1 MTPILTAANMIDGT
15 NSVKSKS
22 TQKSELN
29 QAFGQEFSRALAN
42 TKSQK
47 QNADAT
53 RSAPNN
59 TNATNKAQTYRNN
72 QEGTPSAGK
81 LRDNDVQISPL
92 KPDTEKSEVTSTGKP
107 AADTNDTSLPVR
119 KKNDDEATAS
129 GDVSAML
136 LALQWMHA
144 DPVKPPS
151 GDETKNNIDP
161 GTAVTADPLPPTSH
175 SEMNIGADP
184 GVQVTADPLKQSA
197 DPALSF
203 GTDPGTQVTADP
215 KSDARNRL
223 DNTVDR
229 HRSLRND
236 DETTSQGSALNSNS
250 VQGQSISGQSSAQ
263 PAQAQSSFTLPELN
277 QQQNKLT
284 EQAVPTV
291 TTNIPAQT
299 NSNLQAEVVRAFTS
313 ASGTESSAQKKATD
327 KSAAQSA
334 DIALKGQSDAE
345 KTADAEA
352 QAAVKAEA
360 APTPLANK
368 FRTMLDEFRIPK
380 NEVNSRSGDATTES
394 AANTIRSFG
403 DAIRTSETFQT
414 ASQQIT
420 QPNRIPVKVGNDG
433 WNTAIGQHMLRMSA
447 EQMKTAELEL
457 NPPELGPLKVVL
469 DLQSDQLST
478 TFVTGSAQVQQAL
491 EASVPRLQ
499 EMMSQAGYQLNQV
512 NVQTAFSDGQREAQ
526 QQAQAQAQFTSA
538 TRQNGSAS
546 VNSDSNGSA
555 PDIAVPRAQNQ
566 RQGGVDMFV

>member
-15 NSVKSKS
+15 NAVKSKS

-47 QNADAT
+47 QNAEAT

-72 QEGTPSAGK
+72 QEGTTSAGK
-81 LRDNDVQISPL
+81 LRDNDVQVNPL
-92 KPDTEKSEVTSTGKP
+92 KPDTEKSEVASTGKL
-107 AADTNDTSLPVR
+107 AADTNDKSLPVR

-161 GTAVTADPLPPTSH
+161 GTAVTADPLPPASP
-175 SEMNIGADP
+175 SKMNIGADP

-197 DPALSF
+197 DPAVSF

-236 DETTSQGSALNSNS
+236 DAKTTSQGSALISNSN
-250 VQGQSISGQSSAQ
+250 QGQSISGQSPAQ
-263 PAQAQSSFTLPELN
+263 PAQAQSSFTSPELN
-277 QQQNKLT
+277 QQQNKLA
-284 EQAVPTV
+284 EQAAPTA
-291 TTNIPAQT
+291 TTNIPIQT
-299 NSNLQAEVVRAFTS
+299 NSNLQAEVVRAFTN
-313 ASGTESSAQKKATD
+313 ASGTESSAQKKAAD
-327 KSAAQSA
+327 RSAAQSA
-334 DIALKGQSDAE
+334 DIALKRQSDAE
-345 KTADAEA
+345 KTAGTEA

-360 APTPLANK
+360 APTPLENK
-368 FRTMLDEFRIPK
+368 FRTMLDEFRVPK
-380 NEVNSRSGDATTES
+380 TGVNSRSGDATTDS

-403 DAIRTSETFQT
+403 DAIRTSEPFQT
-414 ASQQIT
+414 ASQQIM
-420 QPNRIPVKVGNDG
+420 QPNRIPLKVGNDG

-526 QQAQAQAQFTSA
+526 QQAQAQFTSA

-555 PDIAVPRAQNQ
+555 PDIAVQRAQNQ

>member
-47 QNADAT
+47 QNDDAT

-59 TNATNKAQTYRNN
+59 TNTTNKAQTYRNN
-72 QEGTPSAGK
+72 QEGTTSAGK
-81 LRDNDVQISPL
+81 LRDNDVQVNPL
-92 KPDTEKSEVTSTGKP
+92 KPDTEKSEVVSTGKL

-151 GDETKNNIDP
+151 GDETKNKIDP

-197 DPALSF
+197 DPAVSF

-223 DNTVDR
+223 ENTVDR

-236 DETTSQGSALNSNS
+236 DAETTSQGSALISNSN
-250 VQGQSISGQSSAQ
+250 QGQSTSGQASIQ
-263 PAQAQSSFTLPELN
+263 PTQAQSSFTSPELN

-526 QQAQAQAQFTSA
+526 QQAQAQFTSA

-555 PDIAVPRAQNQ
+555 PDIAVQRAQNQ

>member
-47 QNADAT
+47 QNDDAT

-59 TNATNKAQTYRNN
+59 TNTTNKAQTYRNN
-72 QEGTPSAGK
+72 QEGTTSAGK
-81 LRDNDVQISPL
+81 LRDNDVQVNPL
-92 KPDTEKSEVTSTGKP
+92 KPDTEKSEVVSTGKL

-151 GDETKNNIDP
+151 GDETKNKIDP

-197 DPALSF
+197 DPARSF

-215 KSDARNRL
+215 KSDAHNRL

-236 DETTSQGSALNSNS
+236 DAETTSQGSALISNSN
-250 VQGQSISGQSSAQ
+250 QGQSTSGQASIQ
-263 PAQAQSSFTLPELN
+263 PTQAQSSFTSPELN

-526 QQAQAQAQFTSA
+526 QQAQAQFTSA

-555 PDIAVPRAQNQ
+555 PDIAVQRAQNQ

>member
-47 QNADAT
+47 QNDDAT

-59 TNATNKAQTYRNN
+59 TNTTNKAQTYRNN
-72 QEGTPSAGK
+72 QEGTTSAGK
-81 LRDNDVQISPL
+81 LRDNDVQVNPL
-92 KPDTEKSEVTSTGKP
+92 KPDTEKSEVASTGKL

-151 GDETKNNIDP
+151 GDETKNKIDP

-197 DPALSF
+197 DPARSF

-215 KSDARNRL
+215 KSDAHNRL

-236 DETTSQGSALNSNS
+236 DETTSQCIALNSNS

-263 PAQAQSSFTLPELN
+263 PAQAQGSFTSPELN

-299 NSNLQAEVVRAFTS
+299 DSNLQAEVVRAFTS
-313 ASGTESSAQKKATD
+313 ASGTKSSAQKKATD

-526 QQAQAQAQFTSA
+526 QQAQAQFTSA

-555 PDIAVPRAQNQ
+555 PDIAVQRAQNQ

>member
-1 MTPILTAANMIDGT
+1 MTPILTAVNMIDGT

-72 QEGTPSAGK
+72 QEGTTSAGK
-81 LRDNDVQISPL
+81 LRDNDVQVNPL
-92 KPDTEKSEVTSTGKP
+92 KPDTEKSEVVSTGKL

-161 GTAVTADPLPPTSH
+161 GTAVTADPLPPASH

-197 DPALSF
+197 DPAVSF

-215 KSDARNRL
+215 KSDAHNRL

-236 DETTSQGSALNSNS
+236 DAETTSQGSALISNSN
-250 VQGQSISGQSSAQ
+250 QGQSTSGQASIQ
-263 PAQAQSSFTLPELN
+263 PTQAQSSFTSPELN

-284 EQAVPTV
+284 EQAVPTI

-313 ASGTESSAQKKATD
+313 ASGTESSVQKKATD

-360 APTPLANK
+360 APTPLENK
-368 FRTMLDEFRIPK
+368 FRTLLDEFRIPK
-380 NEVNSRSGDATTES
+380 TEVNSRSGDATTES

-403 DAIRTSETFQT
+403 DAIRTSEPFQT

-526 QQAQAQAQFTSA
+526 RQQQAQFTGT

-546 VNSDSNGSA
+546 VNSESNGGT
-555 PDIAVPRAQNQ
+555 PDIAVQRAQNQ

>member
-1 MTPILTAANMIDGT
+1 MTPILTAVNMIDGT

-72 QEGTPSAGK
+72 QEGTTSAGK
-81 LRDNDVQISPL
+81 LRDNDVQVHPL

-175 SEMNIGADP
+175 SETNIGSDP

-197 DPALSF
+197 DPAVSF
-203 GTDPGTQVTADP
+203 GTDPGTHVTADP

-236 DETTSQGSALNSNS
+236 DETTSQGSALNSNI
-250 VQGQSISGQSSAQ
+250 VQVQSS
-263 PAQAQSSFTLPELN
+263 STSPELN
-277 QQQNKLT
+277 QQQNKLA
-284 EQAVPTV
+284 EQGAPAA
-291 TTNIPAQT
+291 TTNIPTQT
-299 NSNLQAEVVRAFTS
+299 NSNLQAEVVRAFTN
-313 ASGTESSAQKKATD
+313 ASGIESSAQKKAAD
-327 KSAAQSA
+327 RSAAQSA
-334 DIALKGQSDAE
+334 DIALKRQSDLE
-345 KTADAEA
+345 KTAVTEA

-360 APTPLANK
+360 EPTPLENK
-368 FRTMLDEFRIPK
+368 FRTMLDEFRVPK
-380 NEVNSRSGDATTES
+380 TGVNSRSADTTTETT
-394 AANTIRSFG
+394 ANTIRSFG
-403 DAIRTSETFQT
+403 DVIRTPETFQT

-420 QPNRIPVKVGNDG
+420 QSNRIPVKVGNDG

-526 QQAQAQAQFTSA
+526 QQQQAQFTGA
-538 TRQNGSAS
+538 MRQNGSAS
-546 VNSDSNGSA
+546 VNSDST
-555 PDIAVPRAQNQ
+555 PDIAVQRAQNQ

>member
-1 MTPILTAANMIDGT
+1 MTPILTAVNMIDGT

-72 QEGTPSAGK
+72 QEGTTSAGK
-81 LRDNDVQISPL
+81 LRDNDEQVNPL
-92 KPDTEKSEVTSTGKP
+92 KPDTEKSEVVSTGKL

-161 GTAVTADPLPPTSH
+161 GTAVTADPLPPASH

-197 DPALSF
+197 DPAVSF

-236 DETTSQGSALNSNS
+236 DAETTSQGSALNSNS
-250 VQGQSISGQSSAQ
+250 VQVQSS
-263 PAQAQSSFTLPELN
+263 STSPELN
-277 QQQNKLT
+277 QQQNKLA
-284 EQAVPTV
+284 EQAAPAATI
-291 TTNIPAQT
+291 NIPTQT
-299 NSNLQAEVVRAFTS
+299 NSNLQAEVVRAFTN
-313 ASGTESSAQKKATD
+313 ASGIESSAQKKAAD
-327 KSAAQSA
+327 RSAAQSA
-334 DIALKGQSDAE
+334 DIALKRQSDVE
-345 KTADAEA
+345 KTDGTEA

-360 APTPLANK
+360 APTPLENK

-380 NEVNSRSGDATTES
+380 TGVNSRSGDATTES
-394 AANTIRSFG
+394 TANAIRSFG
-403 DAIRTSETFQT
+403 DAIRTSEPFQT

-526 QQAQAQAQFTSA
+526 QQQQAQFTGA
-538 TRQNGSAS
+538 MRQNGSAS
-546 VNSDSNGSA
+546 VNSESNGGI
-555 PDIAVPRAQNQ
+555 PDIAVQRAQNQ